1 MVSLVSRYRN
11 RALELHTKY
20 GSNDHVVRHCE
31 TVARVA
37 GALVGALKEKGIGV
51 DEEAVMTAALLH
63 DIGRN
68 RSQTVQHGYLGA
80 QIVESEGLSKDVAEI
95 VRRHVGAGISAEE
108 AAKLGFPAGDYIPR
122 TLEQRVVCFADK
134 MVDGDRV
141 RPFEQEVKRF
151 VSKGH
156 DVERLKMLR
165 EGLKE
170 TLGRDPEEIALA
182 ELRG

>member
-1 MVSLVSRYRN
+1 MASQYRS

-20 GSNDHVVRHCE
+20 GSNDHIVRHCE

-37 GALVGALKEKGIGV
+37 GALVGALKGKGVEV
-51 DEEAVMTAALLH
+51 DEAALMMAALLH

-68 RSQTVQHGYLGA
+68 KTQTVQHGYVGA
-80 QIVESEGLSKDVAEI
+80 QILESEDVSKEVAEI

-108 AAKLGFPAGDYIPR
+108 AAGLGFPAGDYIPR

-151 VSKGH
+151 ISKGH
-156 DVERLKMLR
+156 DVDRLKKLKR
-165 EGLKE
+165 DLKE
-170 TLGRDPEEIALA
+170 TLGRDPEEIVLA